1 LKLKWQDRYRL
12 QFPTKGKKPHT
23 NGINIPLDKRPL
35 FPLSIFKFRL
45 SIADWRR
52 LGAIVGMMETKIN
65 RIIKEIELFSD
76 FNSTPE
82 KGVTRFSYSDA
93 DKEAKNYLIQQFES
107 LDLEVSK

>member
-1 LKLKWQDRYRL
+1 
-12 QFPTKGKKPHT
+12 
-23 NGINIPLDKRPL
+23 
-35 FPLSIFKFRL
+35 
-45 SIADWRR
+45 
-52 LGAIVGMMETKIN
+52 MMETKIN

>member
-1 LKLKWQDRYRL
+1 
-12 QFPTKGKKPHT
+12 
-23 NGINIPLDKRPL
+23 
-35 FPLSIFKFRL
+35 
-45 SIADWRR
+45 
-52 LGAIVGMMETKIN
+52 MMESKIN

-107 LDLEVSK
+107 LDLEVSIDAVGNIRAKKKALM